1 MDPNDKL
8 CVARPPDTESR
19 PTGASEPPMP
29 SKPPPVTP
37 AEAFQIARDSDAP
50 INERLATYATTVR
63 AMGSPAYAIVDRL
76 VERLKN
82 AGAGLNAPVVGDAMP
97 PFLLPDDA
105 AHLVALEDLLASG
118 PVAIA
123 FHRGHWC
130 PYCRINAHGL
140 AQINDEARAAGGQI
154 VAITPERQQFTTL
167 HKRDAGAPFRMLT
180 DFANGYA
187 ISLNLAIWIGDELKQ
202 YMTKGGRDLGHYHG
216 VGSWFLPIPATFVVG
231 TDGQIKA
238 RYIDPDYRKRMDLH
252 ELLAALKAA
261 R

>member
-1 MDPNDKL
+1 MDPNVKL
-8 CVARPPDTESR
+8 SIAQQPDTVSR

-29 SKPPPVTP
+29 SKPPPATP

-50 INERLATYATTVR
+50 INERLATYAAMVR

-82 AGAGLNAPVVGDAMP
+82 AGAGLNAPAVGEPMP

-105 AHLVALEDLLASG
+105 AHLVALEELLAGG

-140 AQINDEARAAGGQI
+140 AQIHDEAAAVGGQI
-154 VAITPERQQFTTL
+154 VAITPERQEFTTQ
-167 HKRDAGAPFRMLT
+167 HKRDAAAPFRILT
-180 DFANGYA
+180 DFANGLRSRS
-187 ISLNLAIWIGDELKQ
+187 ISQ
-202 YMTKGGRDLGHYHG
+202 F
-216 VGSWFLPIPATFVVG
+216 GS
-231 TDGQIKA
+231 A
-238 RYIDPDYRKRMDLH
+238 RR
-252 ELLAALKAA
+252 
-261 R
+261 

>member
-1 MDPNDKL
+1 MDPRDNL
-8 CVARPPDTESR
+8 FIRHQPDTESR
-19 PTGASEPPMP
+19 PTGASELPMP
-29 SKPPPVTP
+29 SKPPPATP
-37 AEAFQIARDSDAP
+37 AEAFQIARDSNAP
-50 INERLATYATTVR
+50 INERLATYSAMVR

-82 AGAGLNAPVVGDAMP
+82 AGAGLNAPAVGEPMP

-105 AHLVALEDLLASG
+105 AHLVALEDLLAGG

-140 AQINDEARAAGGQI
+140 AQINDKAAAVGGQI
-154 VAITPERQQFTTL
+154 VAITPERQVFTTQ
-167 HKRDAGAPFRMLT
+167 HKRDAAAPFRMLT

-187 ISLNLAIWIGDELKQ
+187 ISLNLAICIGEELKE
-202 YMTKGGRDLGHYHG
+202 YMTKGGRDLEIYHG
-216 VGSWFLPIPATFVVG
+216 VGSWFLPIPATY
-231 TDGQIKA
+231 
-238 RYIDPDYRKRMDLH
+238 RRPDQGAIHRPRLPQAHGSGRAY
-252 ELLAALKAA
+252 AALKSA